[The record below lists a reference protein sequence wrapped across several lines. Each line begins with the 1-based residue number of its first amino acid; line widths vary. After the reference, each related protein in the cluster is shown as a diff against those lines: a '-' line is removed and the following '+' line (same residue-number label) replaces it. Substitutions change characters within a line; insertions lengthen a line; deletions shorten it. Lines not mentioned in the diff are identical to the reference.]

1 MSIRP
6 TLVSPWYSIINKN
19 MDTRRHL
26 TRLRERL
33 APAKSHARPAKRAD
47 KKIAAVLVPL
57 FEREERLHVLYT
69 RRSDRLLSHQGQ
81 VAFPGGKV
89 DLADADLLATALREA
104 HEEIGLRPDSVEV
117 LGGLTAISTQA
128 SGYSVAPFVG
138 VIPDPLE
145 LRPNPREVAEIF
157 SVPMDVL
164 SDERFRGSYRWRR
177 SGTFPAILY
186 GEQTIWG
193 LTLRITLSLLE
204 LMQEPAA

>member
-1 MSIRP
+1 
-6 TLVSPWYSIINKN
+6 
-19 MDTRRHL
+19 MDRHRHL

-33 APAKSHARPAKRAD
+33 APAQSRAHPAKHPD
-47 KKIAAVLVPL
+47 KRTAAVLVPL
-57 FEREERLHVLYT
+57 FEREEQLHVLYT

-89 DLADADLLATALREA
+89 DKADFDLLATALREA
-104 HEEIGLRPDSVEV
+104 HEEIGLRPETVEV
-117 LGGLTAISTQA
+117 LGSLTAISTQA

-138 VIPDPLE
+138 IIPDPVK

-157 SVPMDVL
+157 SVPIAVL
-164 SDERFRGSYRWRR
+164 SDERFRGSYRWQ
-177 SGTFPAILY
+177 SGGTFPAILY

-204 LMQEPAA
+204 LLQEPAR

>member
-1 MSIRP
+1 
-6 TLVSPWYSIINKN
+6 
-19 MDTRRHL
+19 
-26 TRLRERL
+26 
-33 APAKSHARPAKRAD
+33 
-47 KKIAAVLVPL
+47 VLVPL
-57 FEREERLHVLYT
+57 FEREEQLHVLYT

-89 DLADADLLATALREA
+89 DKADFDLLATALREA
-104 HEEIGLRPDSVEV
+104 HEEIGLRPEAVEV
-117 LGGLTAISTQA
+117 LGGLTVISTQA

-138 VIPDPLE
+138 IIPDPVK

-157 SVPMDVL
+157 SVPMAVL
-164 SDERFRGSYRWRR
+164 SDQRFRGSYRWRS

-204 LMQEPAA
+204 LLQEPTG

>member
-1 MSIRP
+1 
-6 TLVSPWYSIINKN
+6 
-19 MDTRRHL
+19 MDTHRHL

-33 APAKSHARPAKRAD
+33 APAQSRARPATPPD
-47 KKIAAVLVPL
+47 KKTAAVLVPL
-57 FEREERLHVLYT
+57 FEREDKLHVLYT
-69 RRSDRLLSHQGQ
+69 RRTDWLPSHQGE

-89 DLADADLLATALREA
+89 DKADADLLATALREA
-104 HEEIGLRPDSVEV
+104 HEEIGLGPDTVEV
-117 LGGLTAISTQA
+117 LGGLTVISTQA

-138 VIPDPLE
+138 VISDPIK

-164 SDERFRGSYRWRR
+164 GDQRFRGNYRWRR
-177 SGTFPAILY
+177 GANFPAILY

-204 LMQEPAA
+204 LLREPAR